1 MIRVIYQWQV
11 PPENIPA
18 FQQAWKQ
25 TTAFIHDTVP
35 GARGSFLLQ
44 DHADPGKILTIARWD
59 AREDWQAF
67 WKAENPPQ
75 MLRMREFGERISVT
89 SYEEFDDVTV

>member
-11 PPENIPA
+11 PPENLSA

-25 TTAFIHDTVP
+25 TTTSIHETVS

-59 AREDWQAF
+59 SREDWQAF
-67 WKAENPPQ
+67 FGAENPPQ
-75 MLRMREFGERISVT
+75 MLRMRELGERVSVT
-89 SYEEFDDVTV
+89 SYDEFEDVTV

>member
-11 PPENIPA
+11 PPENLSA

-25 TTAFIHDTVP
+25 TTTSIHETVS

-59 AREDWQAF
+59 SREDWQAF
-67 WKAENPPQ
+67 YEAENPPQ
-75 MLRMREFGERISVT
+75 MLRMRELGERVSVT
-89 SYEEFDDVTV
+89 SYDEFEDVTV